1 MPRERGSSSVGR
13 ALGSQ
18 PRGRGI
24 VPRLPLSSVIIR
36 LVIAAV
42 LALVGAVWLLQ
53 GLGYLRGSVMTGD
66 PTWAVIG
73 TIFLMLAAGLVWTAF
88 RRRK

>member
-1 MPRERGSSSVGR
+1 M
-13 ALGSQ
+13 
-18 PRGRGI
+18 
-24 VPRLPLSSVIIR
+24 IIR
-36 LVIAAV
+36 LIVAAV

-73 TIFLMLAAGLVWTAF
+73 TIMLMLAAGMAWTAY
-88 RRRK
+88 RRPRR

>member
-1 MPRERGSSSVGR
+1 M
-13 ALGSQ
+13 
-18 PRGRGI
+18 
-24 VPRLPLSSVIIR
+24 IIR
-36 LVIAAV
+36 LVVAAV

-73 TIFLMLAAGLVWTAF
+73 TIFLMLAAVMAWTAY
-88 RRRK
+88 RRPRR

>member
-1 MPRERGSSSVGR
+1 M
-13 ALGSQ
+13 
-18 PRGRGI
+18 
-24 VPRLPLSSVIIR
+24 IIR
-36 LVIAAV
+36 LVVAAV

-73 TIFLMLAAGLVWTAF
+73 TILLMVAAGLVWTAF
-88 RRRK
+88 RRRT